1 MTENENKNLKR
12 KFINYIVPSIA
23 SQLVFTLYTM
33 VDAIFVAR
41 GVGANALAGVNIAAP
56 FVTML
61 FSISIITAVGTSTQV
76 SRLKGEGQSEKA
88 SGLFSMNF
96 AVATVLS
103 LIITVVTL
111 LFAVPLAGLLG
122 ATVHTEV
129 FVVKYLRTLAPFSVF
144 FIYSYIFEILL
155 AADGFPSKATKIV
168 TIGVIA
174 NFVLDYVMI
183 FIFHWGVFGAAF
195 ATGISQL
202 MVTVAYFF
210 HFLGPKGT
218 IKFHRF
224 SLNMRE
230 VAGSVYRGLPSGV
243 MEISP
248 GIITFIL
255 VHFIRYNLGEK
266 GLVSFSAMAYMA
278 GVMIIMA
285 VGVAQGAQP
294 LVSYQNGKGDRKSI
308 EKLLKY
314 QLAAGLSLEVILYI
328 LVCIFA
334 RNYAEIFL
342 SGDAQPLVDYTA
354 RMMRFYLIFALLD
367 GFVVIVAITMT
378 GLEKPLPGI
387 VLSGLRCTVFLLAG
401 CLITTAIGGNA
412 IWLAMTIADGLTVIG
427 SYYVANKEFG
437 KRDEQKLNSFGNK
450 RGN

>member
-111 LFAVPLAGLLG
+111 VFAVPVAGLLG

-255 VHFIRYNLGEK
+255 VHFIR
-266 GLVSFSAMAYMA
+266 
-278 GVMIIMA
+278 
-285 VGVAQGAQP
+285 
-294 LVSYQNGKGDRKSI
+294 
-308 EKLLKY
+308 
-314 QLAAGLSLEVILYI
+314 
-328 LVCIFA
+328 
-334 RNYAEIFL
+334 
-342 SGDAQPLVDYTA
+342 
-354 RMMRFYLIFALLD
+354 
-367 GFVVIVAITMT
+367 
-378 GLEKPLPGI
+378 
-387 VLSGLRCTVFLLAG
+387 
-401 CLITTAIGGNA
+401 
-412 IWLAMTIADGLTVIG
+412 
-427 SYYVANKEFG
+427 
-437 KRDEQKLNSFGNK
+437 
-450 RGN
+450 